1 MPRKVRIDALGC
13 GTYICYNV
21 VVRGLEARDIL
32 FSDMER
38 EDIVKRLAEIVPK
51 TRTVI

>member
-1 MPRKVRIDALGC
+1 MPQGPRLGTEGALH
-13 GTYICYNV
+13 NV
-21 VVRGLEARDIL
+21 MVRGLEARDIL